1 MKYSET
7 GIKGLW
13 VIEPQRFGD
22 KRGYFMETFRLDE
35 FTLATGTD
43 VSFVQDNESLS
54 SRGVLRGLHFQ
65 RGSFSQAK
73 LVRVSMG
80 RVLDVAVDLRPGSP
94 TLGRYFA
101 MELSAE
107 NALQLF
113 IPRHFAHGFMVLS
126 ETAVFQYKVDNFYAP
141 QAEATLQF
149 NDPDIGMAWPEIEG
163 GYNISPKDLDA
174 LPLRLAAEIVA
185 VDP

>member
-80 RVLDVAVDLRPGSP
+80 RVLDVAVDLRL
-94 TLGRYFA
+94 TYFR
-101 MELSAE
+101 
-107 NALQLF
+107 ALF
-113 IPRHFAHGFMVLS
+113 RHGTQCGKRPAAFHPAPFRPWVHG
-126 ETAVFQYKVDNFYAP
+126 A
-141 QAEATLQF
+141 
-149 NDPDIGMAWPEIEG
+149 
-163 GYNISPKDLDA
+163 
-174 LPLRLAAEIVA
+174 
-185 VDP
+185 

>member
-54 SRGVLRGLHFQ
+54 SRGVLRGHHFQ
-65 RGSFSQAK
+65 RGSF
-73 LVRVSMG
+73 
-80 RVLDVAVDLRPGSP
+80 
-94 TLGRYFA
+94 
-101 MELSAE
+101 
-107 NALQLF
+107 
-113 IPRHFAHGFMVLS
+113 
-126 ETAVFQYKVDNFYAP
+126 
-141 QAEATLQF
+141 
-149 NDPDIGMAWPEIEG
+149 
-163 GYNISPKDLDA
+163 
-174 LPLRLAAEIVA
+174 
-185 VDP
+185 